1 MRLAQRL
8 KRCIEIPAAAAALL
22 MSLPILA
29 VGALLILVASP
40 GPVMFSQRREG
51 RHRRPFTLYKLR
63 TMHVDA
69 QSRLAGVLAAD
80 PDAAKEWTAYRRLK
94 RDPRLIPWVGA
105 FLRRTSIDELP
116 QLGNVLRGDMS
127 LVGPRPLELDL
138 AEGLEPDVR
147 QRRASVRPGM
157 TGLWQV
163 SGRSETRI
171 DEMVSID
178 ERYLHEW
185 TLSRDIIILARTP
198 RALLSRRGAY

>member
-1 MRLAQRL
+1 MRLGQLL
-8 KRCIEIPAAAAALL
+8 KRCIEVPLAAAALL
-22 MSLPILA
+22 ISLPILT
-29 VGALLILVASP
+29 VGALLVLVASP
-40 GPVMFSQRREG
+40 GPVIFSQPREG
-51 RHRRPFTLYKLR
+51 RHRRSFRMYKLR

-69 QSRLAGVLAAD
+69 ESRLGAVLAAD
-80 PDAAKEWTAYRRLK
+80 PDAAKEWTVYRRLK
-94 RDPRLIPWVGA
+94 RDPRLIPGVGA

-138 AEGLEPDVR
+138 AEGLEPEVR

-163 SGRSETRI
+163 SGRSATRI

-178 ERYLHEW
+178 ERYLREW
-185 TLSRDIIILARTP
+185 TLGLDIIILARTP
-198 RALLSRRGAY
+198 RAVLSRRGAY